1 MLRLPK
7 KIFNK
12 DVLPHFALITTAI
25 IWGIA
30 GPIVKLT
37 LDDLPVFTFLL
48 YRFLIVCI
56 VLLPYLF
63 IELKRDPVHK
73 KDFLNIVILSIA
85 SQVSI
90 AFIFL
95 GLKFSTALDSAVIG
109 ILAPILTFIAG
120 AYFYREKTTKM
131 EELGIGLA
139 VLGTML
145 VVVEPVL
152 TKNHSTQISERIFGN
167 MLILAYQFSWPV
179 YIILSK
185 MMLGQNSKNTNKAVR
200 FLHLTKFHKKY
211 KPSTITL
218 VSFYIGLAFFIPMAL
233 IERQINPTPIDFTS
247 SAIIGILYMG
257 LLSSIVAYGLYQW
270 AVKYL
275 EAQETASYAYITSVF
290 TIPAAFLLLGEVPTQ
305 TMVIGAVIIS
315 IGVIIAEKYKS

>member
-1 MLRLPK
+1 MLKLPK
-7 KIFNK
+7 KTINK
-12 DVLPHFALITTAI
+12 KLLPHVAMIFAAI
-25 IWGIA
+25 IWGVA

-37 LDDLPVFTFLL
+37 LNDLPVFTFLL

-63 IELKRDPVHK
+63 FELKRNPIHK
-73 KDFLNIVILSIA
+73 KDVKNLVILSIA

-95 GLKFSTALDSAVIG
+95 GLKFSTALDSAIIG

-120 AYFYREKTTKM
+120 AYFYKEKTTKM

-145 VVVEPVL
+145 VVVEPLL
-152 TKNHSTQISERIFGN
+152 TKSHRAQIGDRILGN
-167 MLILAYQFSWPV
+167 LFILLYQFSWPV
-179 YIILSK
+179 YIILGK
-185 MMLGQNSKNTNKAVR
+185 MMLGQNSKNTKKVSR

-218 VSFYIGLAFFIPMAL
+218 ISFYIGLAFFIPMAL
-233 IERQINPTPIDFTS
+233 VEMQLNPVAIEFTTT
-247 SAIIGILYMG
+247 ALLGLFYMA

-270 AVKYL
+270 GVKYL
-275 EAQETASYAYITSVF
+275 EAQETASYAYLTSIF
-290 TIPAAFLLLGEVPTQ
+290 TIPAAFILLGEIPTQ
-305 TMVIGAVIIS
+305 AMVVGAVIIS
-315 IGVIIAEKYKS
+315 VGVIIAEKYKS